1 MDLILICG
9 SVIVTVNVNFSYR
22 QSVPP
27 RNRNRKWLS
36 VHVRDACHRTLAH
49 RSSLFSQ
56 EIPAVTC
63 DDSLVSPRALGN
75 QWLTR
80 TECVHLKIIKRCSE
94 VTESLALHLNIPE
107 SMPLSQL
114 PVCLGIMGCVLK
126 SFISSWIKYKEAEP
140 TIFKDILTLKVYG

>member
-9 SVIVTVNVNFSYR
+9 RVIVTVNVNFSYR

-36 VHVRDACHRTLAH
+36 VHLRDTCHRMLAH

-63 DDSLVSPRALGN
+63 FDSLVSPQALGN

-80 TECVHLKIIKRCSE
+80 TECVNLKMVKRCRE
-94 VTESLALHLNIPE
+94 VTESFE
-107 SMPLSQL
+107 SEYARKHATFSVTGLSGDHGLCPQESEFHFFMDKTKWLSQQ
-114 PVCLGIMGCVLK
+114 
-126 SFISSWIKYKEAEP
+126 SSRTFW
-140 TIFKDILTLKVYG
+140 L